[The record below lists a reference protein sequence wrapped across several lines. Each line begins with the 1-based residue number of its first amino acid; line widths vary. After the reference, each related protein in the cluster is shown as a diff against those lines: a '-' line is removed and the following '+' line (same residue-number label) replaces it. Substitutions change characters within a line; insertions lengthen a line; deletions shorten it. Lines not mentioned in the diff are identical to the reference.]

1 MYKLYIEKDTSS
13 EYLLKKVLKKEGI
26 KDIEIIY
33 NDYGKPYLKNK
44 DLYFN
49 ISHSN
54 KLTVLVISN
63 KEVGVDVE
71 KITMKERIIP
81 RICTSSEQKLIKTP
95 EDFTKMWVKKESY
108 VKYLG
113 IGIAYGLKNADTTK
127 IKGFILK
134 KYEDYYIAI
143 YGDDLK
149 KLKED

>member
-1 MYKLYIEKDTSS
+1 M
-13 EYLLKKVLKKEGI
+13 
-26 KDIEIIY
+26 
-33 NDYGKPYLKNK
+33 
-44 DLYFN
+44 
-49 ISHSN
+49 
-54 KLTVLVISN
+54 
-63 KEVGVDVE
+63 GVDVE
-71 KITMKERIIP
+71 KITMKESIIP

-149 KLKED
+149 TLKED